1 MSNDK
6 KYSLDFSEMNDDI
19 NEVKLNENILTKPEE
34 GSPSSIRVL
43 LNKGKNIPYEKF
55 SEYVLGVVKDTVL
68 KMKTKDVPDNGIIF
82 SNRLR
87 PFSPLPNPNEP
98 KRYGS
103 HATISSI
110 GYEISKDIPNSV
122 LSRASTVIPKA
133 GCNDTR
139 KQIGMFNKFIELE
152 YKYTHTKDTRV
163 RKKVYR
169 RLYIMANE
177 NKYIRSLLFATHP
190 LEFIKNDVGE
200 FNNTDHIPNKVF
212 KYMLNL
218 YTYNYGSMVK
228 PIPENIIRGRDI
240 KG

>member
-6 KYSLDFSEMNDDI
+6 KYSLNFSEIIDGI
-19 NEVKLNENILTKPEE
+19 NEVKLNENILTKPKE
-34 GSPSSIRVL
+34 GSPSSIRIL
-43 LNKGKNIPYEKF
+43 LNKDKAQTNDMSDNRITF
-55 SEYVLGVVKDTVL
+55 TNGVVDRFT
-68 KMKTKDVPDNGIIF
+68 
-82 SNRLR
+82 
-87 PFSPLPNPNEP
+87 SPLPNPNEP

-103 HATISSI
+103 HATIPSI
-110 GYEISKDIPNSV
+110 RYEISKDIPNSV
-122 LSRASTVIPKA
+122 LSRASTVIPEV